1 MTNSKGSQDTNLA
14 IQQVLAKFET
24 GDASMFS
31 HLADNIDFRID
42 HFQDD
47 TDVSWQV
54 ANGTQQMMEL
64 MQRLASDVFPK
75 GTKILSKES
84 TDLGNGWY
92 NTRLNQ
98 RFFYAVRQ
106 NEVESITYILT
117 HEANGKLDYFRETVT
132 TVDDI

>member
-1 MTNSKGSQDTNLA
+1 MHSQSSQNNDLA
-14 IQQVLAKFET
+14 IQQVLSKFET
-24 GDASMFS
+24 GDASIFT

-42 HFQDD
+42 HFQDE

-54 ANGTQQMMEL
+54 AQSTEEMMTV
-64 MQRLASDVFPK
+64 MQRLATEVFPQ
-75 GTKILSKES
+75 GTKILSKET
-84 TDLGNGWY
+84 TDLGNGWH

-106 NEVESITYILT
+106 KDVESVTYILS
-117 HEANGKLDYFRETVT
+117 HEVAGKVDYFRETVT

>member
-1 MTNSKGSQDTNLA
+1 MMSSQSPQNIDLA
-14 IQQVLAKFET
+14 IQQVLSKFET
-24 GDASMFS
+24 GDASIFS

-47 TDVSWQV
+47 IDVSWQV
-54 ANGTQQMMEL
+54 ANSTQEMMAL
-64 MQRLASDVFPK
+64 MQRLGNEVFPK
-75 GTKILSKES
+75 GTKILSTET

-106 NEVESITYILT
+106 CEVESITYILS
-117 HEANGKLDYFRETVT
+117 HEADGKVDFFRETVT

>member
-1 MTNSKGSQDTNLA
+1 MHTQKPQNNDLA
-14 IQQVLAKFET
+14 IQQVLSKFET
-24 GDASMFS
+24 GDASIFT

-47 TDVSWQV
+47 IDVSWQV
-54 ANGTQQMMEL
+54 AQSTEEMMTV
-64 MQRLASDVFPK
+64 MQRLAAEVFPQ
-75 GTKILSKES
+75 GTKILSKET
-84 TDLGNGWY
+84 TDLGNGWH

-106 NEVESITYILT
+106 KNVESITYILS
-117 HEANGKLDYFRETVT
+117 HEAEGKVDYFRETVT

>member
-1 MTNSKGSQDTNLA
+1 VHTQKPQNNDLA
-14 IQQVLAKFET
+14 IQQVLSKFET
-24 GDASMFS
+24 GDASIFT

-47 TDVSWQV
+47 IDVSWQV
-54 ANGTQQMMEL
+54 AQSTEEMMTV
-64 MQRLASDVFPK
+64 MQRLAAEVFPQ
-75 GTKILSKES
+75 GTKILSKET
-84 TDLGNGWY
+84 TDLGNGWH

-106 NEVESITYILT
+106 KNVESITYILS
-117 HEANGKLDYFRETVT
+117 HEAEGKVDYFRETVT

>member
-1 MTNSKGSQDTNLA
+1 MTNTSDLENKSLA
-14 IQQVLAKFET
+14 IQQVLSKFEA
-24 GDASMFS
+24 GDASIFS
-31 HLADNIDFRID
+31 HMADNIDFRID
-42 HFQDD
+42 HFQDE

-54 ANGTQQMMEL
+54 ANDTQQMMEL
-64 MQRLASDVFPK
+64 MQRLANDVFPK
-75 GTKILSKES
+75 GTKILSQET
-84 TDLGNGWY
+84 TDLGNGWH

>member
-1 MTNSKGSQDTNLA
+1 MSSQSPQNIDLA
-14 IQQVLAKFET
+14 IQQVLSKFET
-24 GDASMFS
+24 GDASIFA

-47 TDVSWQV
+47 IDVSWQV
-54 ANGTQQMMEL
+54 ANSTQEMMAL
-64 MQRLASDVFPK
+64 MQRLGNEVFPK
-75 GTKILSKES
+75 GTKILSKK
-84 TDLGNGWY
+84 TTALGNGWH

-106 NEVESITYILT
+106 KEVESLTYILS
-117 HEANGKLDYFRETVT
+117 HETGGKVDFFRETVT

>member
-1 MTNSKGSQDTNLA
+1 MHSQNSQNNGLA
-14 IQQVLAKFET
+14 IQQVLSKFET
-24 GDASMFS
+24 GDASIFT

-42 HFQDD
+42 HFQDE

-54 ANGTQQMMEL
+54 AQSTEEMMTV
-64 MQRLASDVFPK
+64 MQRLATEVFPQ
-75 GTKILSKES
+75 GTKILSKET
-84 TDLGNGWY
+84 TDLGNGWH

-106 NEVESITYILT
+106 KDVESVTYILS
-117 HEANGKLDYFRETVT
+117 HEVAGKVDYFRETVT